1 MQGHSD
7 THHKHTGSRN
17 DRMVG
22 VCDEDRGEEGRP
34 KAQDT
39 PPPERQRERQTH
51 THTHTHIHTQ
61 SERERVSNHGGISIS
76 MFFIHIYMYYITCSV
91 CVSLFY
97 VNDIG
102 STESRVRPARIAR
115 GGSTGVDD

>member
-22 VCDEDRGEEGRP
+22 VCDEDRGEEGGP

-39 PPPERQRERQTH
+39 PPPERQRETDRH
-51 THTHTHIHTQ
+51 THTHTYTHRAR
-61 SERERVSNHGGISIS
+61 ERESRTMGAYLYLCFLSIS
-76 MFFIHIYMYYITCSV
+76 TCIILHVV
-91 CVSLFY
+91 CAFLCFM
-97 VNDIG
+97 
-102 STESRVRPARIAR
+102 
-115 GGSTGVDD
+115 